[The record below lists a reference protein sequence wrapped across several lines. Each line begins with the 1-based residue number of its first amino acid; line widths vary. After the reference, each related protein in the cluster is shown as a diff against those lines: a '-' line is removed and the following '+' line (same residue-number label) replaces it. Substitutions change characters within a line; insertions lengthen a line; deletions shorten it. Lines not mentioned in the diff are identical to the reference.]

1 MAIDLVKQL
10 SAVALQCDNSETM
23 AVSVSHS
30 SGRWGTLGPLQVDYD
45 FLRMIV

>member
-1 MAIDLVKQL
+1 MAINLVKPL

-45 FLRMIV
+45 FLRLVV